1 MRQVWE
7 QNCLF
12 GSSCVVGVEQAG
24 GLGSSWWPCMQLGNT
39 GNGCHFSNKTLIVN
53 LTCVLDLY
61 YLRQFKYVDNNLN
74 LPK

>member
-24 GLGSSWWPCMQLGNT
+24 GVRVLMVAMHAT
-39 GNGCHFSNKTLIVN
+39 GGTQAMVVTSQIKH
-53 LTCVLDLY
+53 
-61 YLRQFKYVDNNLN
+61 
-74 LPK
+74 